1 MFCVLDVESTGGPFG
16 KEAMMEIALFR
27 YDGEEVT
34 DQLISL
40 IHPHREVQR
49 YVSKMTGIT
58 DKMLARAP
66 RFHEL
71 AKRIIEITDGAVLV
85 GHNVDF
91 DYRMLRQ
98 EFGRLGYQYERK
110 TLDTIQLAEEL
121 IPGLQS
127 YGLSRL
133 GEELGL
139 YHSDKHRAESDA
151 RATLELF
158 KLLQEKDRRKE
169 ISIMGQSIQQADYQ
183 REKVNDLLRSVK
195 SNRGLFYLH
204 DAEGKLLFMGASDN
218 IKSALSRIIISDTKR
233 GEELREKV
241 TSVKTELAGNWLIAR
256 IKKTEELR
264 SARPPYNRDREL
276 KLEYGVYLDKRDK
289 LPKLYQLKL
298 ASAGKKKPLAK
309 SPDSRM
315 AARVLR
321 MFGRSFSNPETREQV
336 ILLLKKFPQ
345 QALFRGRGRNPGE
358 RCVFIVKEAELA
370 GYYYYKL
377 EDQISHS
384 ERLEKNYSRIEP
396 NEIYTEMLKLGIL
409 SGEFTAV
416 P

>member
-1 MFCVLDVESTGGPFG
+1 
-16 KEAMMEIALFR
+16 MEIALFR
-27 YDGEEVT
+27 YDGEEVV

-58 DKMLARAP
+58 SKMLARAP

-71 AKRIIEITDGAVLV
+71 AKRIIEITEDAILV

-98 EFGRLGYQYERK
+98 EFERLGYKYERK
-110 TLDTIQLAEEL
+110 TLDTISLAEEL

-158 KLLQEKDRRKE
+158 QLLQEKDRKKE
-169 ISIMGQSIQQADYQ
+169 ISILGQSIQQADYQ

-204 DAEGKLLFMGASDN
+204 DDEGKLLFLGASDN
-218 IKSALSRIIISDTKR
+218 IKTALSRIIISDTKR
-233 GEELREKV
+233 GQELREKV
-241 TSVKTELAGNWLIAR
+241 ASVKTELAGNWLIAR
-256 IKKTEELR
+256 VKKAEELR
-264 SARPPYNRDREL
+264 NANPPYNREREL
-276 KLEYGVYLDKRDK
+276 HLEHGIYLDKRDK
-289 LPKLYQLKL
+289 LPKLYQARL
-298 ASAGKKKPLAK
+298 SQSGKKKPLAK
-309 SPDSRM
+309 APNTRM

-321 MFGRSFSNPETREQV
+321 MFGRSFTNPQSRED
-336 ILLLKKFPQ
+336 IIHLLKDFPEE
-345 QALFRGRGRNPGE
+345 ALYRGKGRSSGE
-358 RCVFIVKEAELA
+358 RCVFVVKDARLA
-370 GYYYYKL
+370 GYYYFKL
-377 EDQISHS
+377 EDQINHR
-384 ERLEKNYSRIEP
+384 ERLEKNYVRIEP
-396 NEIYTEMLKLGIL
+396 LGTFTEMLKLGIL
-409 SGEFTAV
+409 SGEFTPVDSQA
-416 P
+416 